1 MQRTWRRL
9 RLGGIFKKWKK
20 RKSQPK
26 WTDGPTPLLS
36 LLTKRQSCRCFET
49 ILADSWLATRLY
61 WFKTRCFVFFS
72 PCQGPDSRGWNLC
85 LIFPPRSS
93 PNQTPLISGAGY
105 LRAPLKPE
113 ESICQLLSK
122 KICDFQDSEFKH
134 FQISFQFR
142 KELCQKYINIL
153 EKPHPSQRPREL
165 EADPC

>member
-1 MQRTWRRL
+1 MKDHIVGRL
-9 RLGGIFKKWKK
+9 T
-20 RKSQPK
+20 K
-26 WTDGPTPLLS
+26 WTGGPTPFLFLS

-49 ILADSWLATRLY
+49 ILANSWLATRLY

-72 PCQGPDSRGWNLC
+72 LGQGPDSRGWNLC
-85 LIFPPRSS
+85 SIFPPRT
-93 PNQTPLISGAGY
+93 PLTRHGLPLISGAGY

-153 EKPHPSQRPREL
+153 KKPHPSQRPREL